1 MENSATKNESERM
14 AFQSRFASGQLVE
27 GRVVHH
33 APFGMFVD
41 LGNPR
46 FLALAELHEME
57 TRPGLQTGAREIVWH
72 AVGSHIKAVVI
83 RPFYLEKQ
91 QLHLLLR
98 PTALQAAVDLQ
109 KVATLPLEERTEM
122 FLHALISREPDV
134 PQAAVW
140 RVRYLPLEERKIFLQ
155 RALAHQNNNVA
166 ASAVWRVADLPNEDR
181 APFLQLAIQHKDQR
195 VAERAVW
202 MAKHLSMPERRLFLR
217 EAEQHPF
224 PEVKARARFEL
235 GHVLPEKPLEEE

>member
-1 MENSATKNESERM
+1 MEKSANRDESERL

-27 GRVVHH
+27 GRVVQH

-57 TRPGLQTGAREIVWH
+57 AGPSGQPGTKAVVWH
-72 AVGSHIKAVVI
+72 AVGNHIKAVVI
-83 RPFYLEKQ
+83 RPFYLEKH

-98 PTALQAAVDLQ
+98 PTALQAAADLQ
-109 KVATLPLEERTEM
+109 QVTTLPPEERMEM
-122 FLHALISREPDV
+122 LLHALTSREPDV

-140 RVRYLPLEERKIFLQ
+140 RVRYLPLEERKTFLQ
-155 RALAHQNNNVA
+155 QALAHWNSNVA
-166 ASAVWRVADLPNEDR
+166 ASAVWRVEDLPKEER
-181 APFLQLAIQHKDQR
+181 VSFLQLAMQQKDQGI
-195 VAERAVW
+195 AERAVW
-202 MAKHLSMPERRLFLR
+202 VAKHLSMPERRLFLQ
-217 EAEQHPF
+217 EAAQHPF

-235 GHVLPEKPLEEE
+235 GHLPSEEE